1 MSKKILVVEDE
12 KPIAKALQLKLNS
25 SGYEAT
31 IAGDGEEALQVLAA
45 GGSFDLV
52 LLDLVMPKLDGFGF
66 LAQARE
72 NGLSIP
78 PVIVSSNLSQE
89 EDIQR
94 AKDLGAVSYYVK
106 SNTPLS
112 VIVEKI
118 NQYLPNNE
126 TG

>member
-25 SGYEAT
+25 SGYEAQV
-31 IAGDGEEALQVLAA
+31 AGNGAEALQVL
-45 GGSFDLV
+45 GSGEFDLV
-52 LLDLVMPKLDGFGF
+52 LLDLVMPTLDGFGF
-66 LAQARE
+66 LSQARE
-72 NGLSIP
+72 QGLEIP

-89 EDIQR
+89 EDIKR
-94 AKDLGAVSYYVK
+94 AKELGAVSYYVK

-126 TG
+126 SG